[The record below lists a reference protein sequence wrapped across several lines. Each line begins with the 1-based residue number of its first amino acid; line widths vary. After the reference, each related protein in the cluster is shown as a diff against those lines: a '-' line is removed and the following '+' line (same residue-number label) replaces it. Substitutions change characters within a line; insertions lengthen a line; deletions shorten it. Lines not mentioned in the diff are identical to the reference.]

1 MNPRRYSA
9 PPLRIARSIPGQHL
23 VPRGGKR
30 MALTRCAVAVALGTV
45 LLAAPLSGQAGT
57 GIVSGRIIDS
67 ASQQPLVSATVR
79 VIGTTLGALTR
90 NDGSYT
96 ISGVRPGPQQV
107 RVTRIGFAAQVRPV
121 TVTAGATTSADFVMV
136 AQATVLSDLVVT
148 GYGAQ
153 RREAITGSV
162 ATVGA
167 DEANVGVIA
176 NANQLLQGR
185 VAGVQM
191 TSNSGEPGGG
201 MQVRIRGGTSI
212 QASNNPLYVVD
223 GVPLQDESIV
233 ARAAINGVDAAL
245 PRNPLNSINP
255 NDIESITVLKDASAT
270 AIYGSRGANGVVLVQ
285 TKRGARG
292 SSTLEYDT
300 YVAASRAARH
310 LDFLSGDEYRAFVQS
325 EVSKGNLPTTQLA
338 LNGTA
343 STNWETELLR
353 TGVATNHNVAFSGG
367 SQQTNYRASLN
378 YFDQQGVVIANGLKR
393 YQGRLNGHTSAI
405 EGRINLDAN
414 LTASRVNN
422 RFLAMEN
429 GGGFAGGVFTNMAIY
444 NPTLPIEVV
453 DPLTNQTTFYEGAE
467 RSVRNPVALAEQI
480 TDQAPEN
487 RILGNVTGSLLI
499 IDGLTAQTTLGAD
512 YTSSVRQTYIPRSS
526 PLGAEFNGVARQAER
541 SLQNLNFQQ
550 LLTATPKLGDVHEL
564 EVVGGY
570 EYSQF
575 TNNGFEAIMQGF
587 VTDAFRFNNLGSGT
601 QLGSPVPISYIQESK
616 LVSFFGRANY
626 GYAGRYYL
634 TAVLRRDGSSR
645 LAEGHKWSN
654 FPAISASWRLN
665 NEEFMRGSRLST
677 LAVRAG
683 WGRQGNQSLA
693 PYATQL
699 LLKTDAGARYPFG
712 GTVLTGLSAAQ
723 VENPDL
729 KWETSEQTN
738 VGVDWGIRSDRI
750 TGAIDVYQKTTK
762 DLILTVPVPQP
773 AVVGTQIQ
781 NIGSVRNRGLEATLD
796 ARLIDQASRTLT
808 SGLVLTVERN
818 SVLNLGDAPFIATGN
833 VFGQGQSG
841 RQSQRIIPG
850 QPLGTFWGAQ
860 FLRVNDKGQQL
871 FACKSTSTG
880 CSNGETL
887 SPTGDDEMVIGDA
900 NPSFTLGLRSN
911 GAMGKFD
918 ASWLWRGEFGRQV
931 FNNTALVYS
940 TKGNAKSSRNFLREA
955 LTDPIGINE
964 PAIFSS
970 RWIENGRFIR
980 LQNATIG
987 YTFTLPGKLA
997 VIRSTRVYLSGDNLL
1012 MFTPYT
1018 GYDPEVFVDAGTASR
1033 GIDYLT
1039 YPRARTFTLG
1049 AHVGF

>member
-1 MNPRRYSA
+1 
-9 PPLRIARSIPGQHL
+9 
-23 VPRGGKR
+23 
-30 MALTRCAVAVALGTV
+30 MALTRCALVAALASFV
-45 LLAAPLSGQAGT
+45 LAAPLAAQAGT
-57 GIVSGRIIDS
+57 GNISGRVTDS

-79 VIGTTLGALTR
+79 VVGTTLGALTR

-96 ISGVRPGPQQV
+96 IAGVRAGPQQV
-107 RVTRIGFAAQVRPV
+107 RVTRIGFAAQLRPV
-121 TVTAGATTSADFVMV
+121 TVTVGGATTVDFSLV
-136 AQATVLSDLVVT
+136 AQAAVLSDLVVT

-167 DEANVGVIA
+167 DEANVGVIS

-191 TSNSGEPGGG
+191 TTNSGEPGGG

-223 GVPLQDESIV
+223 GVPLQNESTV
-233 ARAAINGVDAAL
+233 AGASIEGVSAAL

-300 YVAASRAARH
+300 YVAASNAARR
-310 LDFLSGDEYRAFVQS
+310 LDFLTGDQYRAFVQDQ
-325 EVSKGNLPTTQLA
+325 VSKGNLPQSQLA

-343 STNWETELLR
+343 NTNWEDALLR
-353 TGVATNHNVAFSGG
+353 TGVATNHNIAFSGG

-405 EGRINLDAN
+405 DGKINLDAN

-422 RFLAMEN
+422 RYLAMEN

-444 NPTLPIEVV
+444 NPTLPIEVL
-453 DPLTNQTTFYEGAE
+453 DTATNEMKFFEGGE
-467 RSVRNPVALAEQI
+467 RAVRNPVALAKQI

-512 YTSSVRQTYIPRSS
+512 YTNSVRQTYVPRTS
-526 PLGAEFNGVARQAER
+526 PLGAEFRGIARQAER

-550 LLTATPKLGDVHEL
+550 LLTATPKLGDKHEL

-570 EYSQF
+570 EFSKF
-575 TNNGFEAIMQGF
+575 TNNGFEATMRGF
-587 VTDAFRFNNLGSGT
+587 VTDAFQFNNLGSGT
-601 QLGSPVPISYIQESK
+601 QTGSPVPVSYIQESR
-616 LVSFFGRANY
+616 LVSFFSRANY

-634 TAVLRRDGSSR
+634 TAVVRRDGSSR
-645 LAEGHKWSN
+645 LAEGHKWST
-654 FPAISASWRLN
+654 FPAFSASWRLN
-665 NEEFMRGSRLST
+665 NEEFMRGSRFST

-683 WGRQGNQSLA
+683 WGRQGNQSLD

-699 LLKTDAGARYPFG
+699 LLRTDAGARYPFG
-712 GTVLTGLSAAQ
+712 GTVTTGLSASQ
-723 VENPDL
+723 VANPDL

-738 VGVDWGIRSDRI
+738 VGLDWGIRSDRI
-750 TGAIDVYQKTTK
+750 TGGFDLYQKTTK

-796 ARLIDQASRTLT
+796 ARLIDRGNRTLT
-808 SGLVLTVERN
+808 SGLVLTVERGE
-818 SVLNLGDAPFIATGN
+818 VLNLGDAPFIITGD

-841 RQSQRIIPG
+841 RSSQRIIPG
-850 QPLGTFWGAQ
+850 EPLGTFWGAK
-860 FLRVNDKGQQL
+860 FLRVNDKGQQV
-871 FACKSTSTG
+871 FACKSGSTG
-880 CSNGETL
+880 CTGGETL
-887 SPTGDDEMVIGDA
+887 APTGDDEMVLGDA

-911 GAMGKFD
+911 GAMGHFD
-918 ASWLWRGEFGRQV
+918 ASWLWRGEFGRTV

-940 TKGNAKSSRNFLREA
+940 TKGNAKSSRNFLQDA
-955 LTDPIGINE
+955 LSDPIGINE
-964 PAIFSS
+964 PAIYSS
-970 RWIENGRFIR
+970 RWLENGRFIR
-980 LQNATIG
+980 LQNATVG
-987 YTFTLPGKLA
+987 YTFNLPGKLG
-997 VIRSTRVYLSGDNLL
+997 VRTTRVYLSGDNLL
-1012 MFTPYT
+1012 LFTPYS
-1018 GYDPEVFVDAGTASR
+1018 GYDPEVFVDAGTATR

>member
-1 MNPRRYSA
+1 
-9 PPLRIARSIPGQHL
+9 
-23 VPRGGKR
+23 
-30 MALTRCAVAVALGTV
+30 MALTRCALVAALASFVVTAP
-45 LLAAPLSGQAGT
+45 LAAQAGT
-57 GIVSGRIIDS
+57 GIVTGRVVDS
-67 ASQQPLVSATVR
+67 ASQQPLVSATIR
-79 VIGTTLGALTR
+79 VIGTTSGALTR

-96 ISGVRPGPQQV
+96 LSGIRPGPQQL
-107 RVTRIGFAAQVRPV
+107 RVTRIGFAAQVRPI
-121 TVTAGATTSADFVMV
+121 TVTAGGTVTADFAMA
-136 AQATVLSDLVVT
+136 AQASQLSEVVVT

-167 DEANVGVIA
+167 DEANVGVIS

-191 TSNSGEPGGG
+191 TTNSGEPGGG
-201 MQVRIRGGTSI
+201 AQVRIRGGTSI

-223 GVPLQDESIV
+223 GVPLQDENPV
-233 ARAAINGVDAAL
+233 ASAAINGVNAAI
-245 PRNPLNSINP
+245 PRNPLNAINP

-300 YVAASRAARH
+300 YVAGSKAARH
-310 LDFLSGDEYRAFVQS
+310 LDFVSGDEYRAYVQS
-325 EVSKGNLPTTQLA
+325 QVAAGNLPATQLA

-343 STNWETELLR
+343 NTNWEDALLR
-353 TGVATNHNVAFSGG
+353 TGYATNHNIAFSGG

-378 YFDQQGVVIANGLKR
+378 YFDQEGVVIANGLKR

-405 EGRINLDAN
+405 DGKINLDAN
-414 LTASRVNN
+414 LSASRVNN

-429 GGGFAGGVFTNMAIY
+429 GGGFSGGVFTNMAIY
-444 NPTLPIEVV
+444 NPTLPVEVL
-453 DPLTNQTTFYEGAE
+453 DTLTSQMKFYEGVD
-467 RSVRNPVALAEQI
+467 RSVRNPVALAKQI
-480 TDQAPEN
+480 VDQAPEN

-512 YTSSVRQTYIPRSS
+512 YTSSVRQTYIPRIN
-526 PLGAEFNGVARQAER
+526 PIGAEFNGVARQAER
-541 SLQNLNFQQ
+541 ALQNLNFQQ
-550 LLTATPKLGDVHEL
+550 LVTATPKLGDKQEL

-570 EYSQF
+570 EYSKF
-575 TNNGFEAIMQGF
+575 TNNGFEAVMQGF
-587 VTDAFRFNNLGSGT
+587 VTDAFEFNNLAGGT
-601 QLGSPVPISYIQESK
+601 KQITPISYVQESR
-616 LVSFFGRANY
+616 LVSFFSRANY

-634 TAVLRRDGSSR
+634 TGVVRRDGSSR
-645 LAEGHKWSN
+645 LAEGHKWST
-654 FPAISASWRLN
+654 FPALSASWRVN
-665 NEEFMRGSRLST
+665 NEDFMRGSRLST

-683 WGRQGNQSLA
+683 WGRQGNQSLQ

-699 LLKTDAGARYPFG
+699 LLKTDAGGRYPFG
-712 GTVLTGLSAAQ
+712 GVITNGLSATQ
-723 VENPDL
+723 VANPDL

-738 VGVDWGIRSDRI
+738 LGLDWGLRSDRI
-750 TGAIDVYQKTTK
+750 TGSFDVYQKKTK

-796 ARLIDQASRTLT
+796 ARLFDRANKSLT

-818 SVLNLGDAPFIATGN
+818 SVLDLGDAPFIETSY
-833 VFGQGQSG
+833 VSGQGQSG
-841 RQSQRIIPG
+841 RNAQRIIPG
-850 QPLGTFWGAQ
+850 QPLGTFWGAT
-860 FLRVNDKGQQL
+860 FLGVDAQGRQT

-880 CSNGETL
+880 CVNGITF
-887 SPTGDDEMVIGDA
+887 SPTGDDEGIIGNA

-911 GAMGKFD
+911 GAWGHLD
-918 ASWLWRGEFGRQV
+918 ASWLWRGEFGREV

-940 TKGNAKSSRNFLREA
+940 TKGNALQSKNFLRAA
-955 LTDPIGINE
+955 LSDPTGLRE
-964 PAIFSS
+964 PAIYSS

-980 LQNATIG
+980 LQNATVG
-987 YTFTLPGKLA
+987 YTMQLPGKLG
-997 VIRSTRVYLSGDNLL
+997 VRTTRVYLSGDNLL
-1012 MFTPYT
+1012 LFTPYS
-1018 GYDPEVFVDAGTASR
+1018 GYDPEVFTDVGTASR
-1033 GIDYLT
+1033 GVDYLT
-1039 YPRARTFTLG
+1039 YPRARTFTVG

>member
-1 MNPRRYSA
+1 
-9 PPLRIARSIPGQHL
+9 
-23 VPRGGKR
+23 
-30 MALTRCAVAVALGTV
+30 MALTRCASLAALGSV
-45 LLAAPLSGQAGT
+45 LLAAPLAAQAGT
-57 GIVSGRIIDS
+57 GIIAGRVIDS
-67 ASQQPLVSATVR
+67 ASQQPLVSATIR

-96 ISGVRPGPQQV
+96 ISGVRPGPQQI
-107 RVTRIGFAAQVRPV
+107 RVTRIGFAAQVRALE
-121 TVTAGATTSADFVMV
+121 VTAGATTTADFTM
-136 AQATVLSDLVVT
+136 ASQASVLSEVVVT

-167 DEANVGVIA
+167 DEANVGVIS

-201 MQVRIRGGTSI
+201 AQIRIRGGTSI

-233 ARAAINGVDAAL
+233 ARASINGVNAAL

-300 YVAASRAARH
+300 YVAASRAARS

-325 EVSKGNLPTTQLA
+325 EVSKGNLPQSQIA

-343 STNWETELLR
+343 NTDWEDALLR
-353 TGVATNHNVAFSGG
+353 TGYATNHNIAFSGG

-393 YQGRLNGHTSAI
+393 YQGRLNGHTTAI
-405 EGRINLDAN
+405 DGKINLDAN

-444 NPTLPIEVV
+444 NPTLPVEVV
-453 DPLTNQTTFYEGAE
+453 DPATNTTKFYEGAE
-467 RSVRNPVALAEQI
+467 RSVRNPVALAKQI

-526 PLGAEFNGVARQAER
+526 PLGAEFSGVARQAER

-550 LLTATPKLGDVHEL
+550 LLTGTPKLGDRQEL
-564 EVVGGY
+564 EVVAGY
-570 EYSQF
+570 EYSKF

-587 VTDAFRFNNLGSGT
+587 VTDAFQFNNLGAGT
-601 QLGSPVPISYIQESK
+601 QTGSPVPVSYIQESR
-616 LVSFFGRANY
+616 LVSFFSRANY

-634 TAVLRRDGSSR
+634 TAVVRRDGSSR
-645 LAEGHKWSN
+645 LAEGHKWST
-654 FPAISASWRLN
+654 FPAISASWRIN
-665 NEEFMRGSRLST
+665 NEDFMQGSRLST

-683 WGRQGNQSLA
+683 WGRQGNQSLQ

-712 GTVLTGLSAAQ
+712 TTVTTGLSASQ
-723 VENPDL
+723 VANPDL

-738 VGVDWGIRSDRI
+738 VGLDWGLRSDRV
-750 TGAIDVYQKTTK
+750 TGSIDVYQKTTK
-762 DLILTVPVPQP
+762 DLLLTVPVPQP

-796 ARLIDQASRTLT
+796 ARLFDRADRTLT

-818 SVLNLGDAPFIATGN
+818 SVTDLGSAPFIITGT
-833 VFGQGQSG
+833 VFGQGQSD
-841 RQSQRIIPG
+841 RFSQRIIPG
-850 QPLGTFWGAQ
+850 EPLGTFWGAQ
-860 FLRVNDKGQQL
+860 YLGVDPQGRQL

-880 CSNGETL
+880 CTNGQTL
-887 SPTGDDEMVIGDA
+887 APTGDDEMVIGNA

-918 ASWLWRGEFGRQV
+918 ASWLWRGEFGRDV

-940 TKGNAKSSRNFLREA
+940 TKGNAKSSRNFMRAA
-955 LTDPIGINE
+955 LSDPIGIAE
-964 PAIFSS
+964 PAIYSS

-980 LQNATIG
+980 LQNATVG
-987 YTFTLPGKLA
+987 YTFSLPSRLG
-997 VIRSTRVYLSGDNLL
+997 VRTTRVYLSGDNLL
-1012 MFTPYT
+1012 LFTPYS
-1018 GYDPEVFVDAGTASR
+1018 GYDPEVFVDAGTATR

-1039 YPRARTFTLG
+1039 YPRARTFTFG

>member
-1 MNPRRYSA
+1 
-9 PPLRIARSIPGQHL
+9 
-23 VPRGGKR
+23 
-30 MALTRCAVAVALGTV
+30 MALTRCASIAALGTV
-45 LLAAPLSGQAGT
+45 LLAAPLAAQAGT
-57 GIVSGRIIDS
+57 GMVAGRVVDS
-67 ASQQPLVSATVR
+67 ASRQPLVSVTIR

-96 ISGVRPGPQQV
+96 ISGVRPGPQQI
-107 RVTRIGFAAQVRPV
+107 RVTRIGFAAQVRPIE
-121 TVTAGATTSADFVMV
+121 VTAGATTTADFSM
-136 AQATVLSDLVVT
+136 ASQASVLSEVVVT

-201 MQVRIRGGTSI
+201 AQIRIRGGTSI

-233 ARAAINGVDAAL
+233 ASASINGVNAAL

-300 YVAASRAARH
+300 YVAASRAARR

-325 EVSKGNLPTTQLA
+325 EVGKGNLPQSQLA

-343 STNWETELLR
+343 STDWEDALLR
-353 TGVATNHNVAFSGG
+353 TGYATNHNIAFSGG

-393 YQGRLNGHTSAI
+393 YQGRLNGHTTAI
-405 EGRINLDAN
+405 DGKINLDAN

-453 DPLTNQTTFYEGAE
+453 DPVTNTTKFYEGAE
-467 RSVRNPVALAEQI
+467 RSVRNPVALAKQI

-512 YTSSVRQTYIPRSS
+512 YTSSVRQTYVPRAS

-550 LLTATPKLGDVHEL
+550 LLTGTPKLGDRQEL
-564 EVVGGY
+564 EVVAGY
-570 EYSQF
+570 EYSKF

-587 VTDAFRFNNLGSGT
+587 VTDAFMFNNLGAGT
-601 QLGSPVPISYIQESK
+601 QTGSPVPVSYIQESR
-616 LVSFFGRANY
+616 LVSFFSRANY

-634 TAVLRRDGSSR
+634 TAVVRRDGSSR
-645 LAEGHKWSN
+645 LAEGHKWST
-654 FPAISASWRLN
+654 FPAISASWRIN

-683 WGRQGNQSLA
+683 WGRQGNQSLQ

-712 GTVLTGLSAAQ
+712 TTVTTGLSASQ
-723 VENPDL
+723 VANPDL

-738 VGVDWGIRSDRI
+738 VGLDWGLRSDRI
-750 TGAIDVYQKTTK
+750 TGSIDVYQKTTK

-796 ARLIDQASRTLT
+796 ARLIDGTTRTLT
-808 SGLVLTVERN
+808 SGLVLAVERN
-818 SVLNLGDAPFIATGN
+818 TVQSLGEAPFIITGD

-841 RQSQRIIPG
+841 RSSQRIIPG
-850 QPLGTFWGAQ
+850 EPLGTFWGAQ
-860 FLRVNDKGQQL
+860 FLGVDPQGRQL

-880 CSNGETL
+880 CTNGQTL
-887 SPTGDDEMVIGDA
+887 SPTGDDEMVLGNA

-911 GAMGKFD
+911 GAIGKFD
-918 ASWLWRGEFGRQV
+918 ASWLWRGEFGRTV

-955 LTDPIGINE
+955 LSDPIGIAE
-964 PAIFSS
+964 PAIYSS
-970 RWIENGRFIR
+970 RWLENGRFIR
-980 LQNATIG
+980 LQNATVG
-987 YTFTLPGKLA
+987 YTFELPGRLG
-997 VIRSTRVYLSGDNLL
+997 IRTTRVYLSGDNLL
-1012 MFTPYT
+1012 LFTPYT
-1018 GYDPEVFVDAGTASR
+1018 GYDPEVFVDAGTATR

-1039 YPRARTFTLG
+1039 YPRARTFTFG

>member
-1 MNPRRYSA
+1 
-9 PPLRIARSIPGQHL
+9 
-23 VPRGGKR
+23 
-30 MALTRCAVAVALGTV
+30 MALTRCASIAALGTV
-45 LLAAPLSGQAGT
+45 LLAAPLAAQAGT
-57 GIVSGRIIDS
+57 GIIAGRVVDS

-96 ISGVRPGPQQV
+96 IAGVRPGPQQI

-121 TVTAGATTSADFVMV
+121 EVTAGATTNADFTM
-136 AQATVLSDLVVT
+136 ASQASVLSEVVVT

-167 DEANVGVIA
+167 DEANVGVISSA
-176 NANQLLQGR
+176 DQLLQGR

-201 MQVRIRGGTSI
+201 AQIRIRGGTSI

-223 GVPLQDESIV
+223 GVPLQDETIV
-233 ARAAINGVDAAL
+233 ARASINGVNAAL

-300 YVAASRAARH
+300 YVAASRAARR

-325 EVSKGNLPTTQLA
+325 EVSKGNLPQSQLA

-343 STNWETELLR
+343 NTNWEDALLR
-353 TGVATNHNVAFSGG
+353 TGYATNHNIAFSGG

-393 YQGRLNGHTSAI
+393 YQGRLNGHTTAI
-405 EGRINLDAN
+405 DGKINLDAN

-453 DPLTNQTTFYEGAE
+453 DPLTNTTKFYEGAE

-499 IDGLTAQTTLGAD
+499 VDGLTAQTTLGAD
-512 YTSSVRQTYIPRSS
+512 YTSSVRQTYIPRNS
-526 PLGAEFNGVARQAER
+526 PLGAEFSGVARQAER

-550 LLTATPKLGDVHEL
+550 LLTGTPKLGDRQEL
-564 EVVGGY
+564 EVVAGY
-570 EYSQF
+570 EYSKF
-575 TNNGFEAIMQGF
+575 VNNGFEAIMQGF
-587 VTDAFRFNNLGSGT
+587 VTDAFMFNNLGAGT
-601 QLGSPVPISYIQESK
+601 QTGSPVPVSYIQESR
-616 LVSFFGRANY
+616 LVSFFSRANY
-626 GYAGRYYL
+626 GYAGKYYV
-634 TAVLRRDGSSR
+634 TAVVRRDGSSR
-645 LAEGHKWSN
+645 LAEGHKWST

-665 NEEFMRGSRLST
+665 NEEFMRDSRLST
-677 LAVRAG
+677 LAIRAG
-683 WGRQGNQSLA
+683 WGRQGNQSLQ

-712 GTVLTGLSAAQ
+712 TTVTTGLSAAQ
-723 VENPDL
+723 VANPDL

-738 VGVDWGIRSDRI
+738 VGLDWGLRSDRI
-750 TGAIDVYQKTTK
+750 TGSIDVYQKTTK
-762 DLILTVPVPQP
+762 DLLLTVPVPQP

-796 ARLIDQASRTLT
+796 ARLIDGATRTLT
-808 SGLVLTVERN
+808 SGLVLSVERN
-818 SVLNLGDAPFIATGN
+818 SVTDLGTAPFIITGT
-833 VFGQGQSG
+833 VFGQGQSD
-841 RQSQRIIPG
+841 RYSQRIIPG

-860 FLRVNDKGQQL
+860 YLGVDSQGRQL

-880 CSNGETL
+880 CTNGQTL
-887 SPTGDDEMVIGDA
+887 APTGDDEGVIGNA

-918 ASWLWRGEFGRQV
+918 ASWLWRGEFGRDV

-940 TKGNAKSSRNFLREA
+940 TKGNAKSSRNFLRSA
-955 LTDPIGINE
+955 LSDPIAIAE
-964 PAIFSS
+964 PAIYSS

-980 LQNATIG
+980 LQNVTLG
-987 YTFTLPGKLA
+987 YTVELPSRLG
-997 VIRSTRVYLSGDNLL
+997 VRTTRVYLSGDNLL
-1012 MFTPYT
+1012 LFTPYS
-1018 GYDPEVFVDAGTASR
+1018 GYDPEVFVDAGTATR

>member
-1 MNPRRYSA
+1 
-9 PPLRIARSIPGQHL
+9 
-23 VPRGGKR
+23 
-30 MALTRCAVAVALGTV
+30 MALTRCALVAALASFVVTAP
-45 LLAAPLSGQAGT
+45 LAAQAGT
-57 GIVSGRIIDS
+57 GIVTGRVVDS
-67 ASQQPLVSATVR
+67 ASQQPLVSATIR
-79 VIGTTLGALTR
+79 VIGTTSGALTR
-90 NDGSYT
+90 NDGTYT
-96 ISGVRPGPQQV
+96 LSGIRPGPQQL
-107 RVTRIGFAAQVRPV
+107 RVTRIGFAAQVRPI
-121 TVTAGATTSADFVMV
+121 TVTAGGTVTADFSMV
-136 AQATVLSDLVVT
+136 AQASQLSEVVVT

-191 TSNSGEPGGG
+191 TTNSGEPGGG
-201 MQVRIRGGTSI
+201 AQVRIRGGTSI
-212 QASNNPLYVVD
+212 QASNNPLYVID
-223 GVPLQDESIV
+223 GVPLQDENPV
-233 ARAAINGVDAAL
+233 ASASINGVNAAL
-245 PRNPLNSINP
+245 PRNPLNAINP

-300 YVAASRAARH
+300 YVAASTAARH
-310 LDFLSGDEYRAFVQS
+310 LDFVSGDEYRSYVQTQ
-325 EVSKGNLPTTQLA
+325 VAAGNLPSTQLA
-338 LNGTA
+338 LMGTA
-343 STNWETELLR
+343 NTNWEDALLR
-353 TGVATNHNVAFSGG
+353 TGYATNHNIAFSGG
-367 SQQTNYRASLN
+367 TQQTNYRASLN
-378 YFDQQGVVIANGLKR
+378 YFDQEGVVIANGLKR

-405 EGRINLDAN
+405 NGKINLDAN
-414 LTASRVNN
+414 LSASRVNN
-422 RFLAMEN
+422 RYLAMEN
-429 GGGFAGGVFTNMAIY
+429 GGGFSGGVFTNMAIY

-453 DPLTNQTTFYEGAE
+453 DTVTNQMKFYEGAE
-467 RSVRNPVALAEQI
+467 RSVRNPVALARQI

-541 SLQNLNFQQ
+541 ALQNLNFQQ
-550 LLTATPKLGDVHEL
+550 LVTATPKLGDKQEL

-570 EYSQF
+570 EYSKF

-587 VTDAFRFNNLGSGT
+587 VTDAFQFNNLGGGT
-601 QLGSPVPISYIQESK
+601 QSGSPVPVSYIQESR
-616 LVSFFGRANY
+616 LVSFFSRANY

-634 TAVLRRDGSSR
+634 TAVVRRDGSSR
-645 LAEGHKWSN
+645 LAEGHKWST
-654 FPAISASWRLN
+654 FPALSASWRVN
-665 NEEFMRGSRLST
+665 NEDFMRGNRLST
-677 LAVRAG
+677 LALRAG
-683 WGRQGNQSLA
+683 WGRQGNQSLQ

-699 LLKTDAGARYPFG
+699 LLKTDAGGRYPFG
-712 GTVLTGLSAAQ
+712 GTITNGLSATQ
-723 VENPDL
+723 VANPDL

-738 VGVDWGIRSDRI
+738 LGLDWGLRSDRI
-750 TGAIDVYQKTTK
+750 TGSFDIYQKKTK

-796 ARLIDQASRTLT
+796 ARLFDRANKTLT

-818 SVLNLGDAPFIATGN
+818 SVLDLGDAPFIETGS

-841 RQSQRIIPG
+841 RNAQRIIPG
-850 QPLGTFWGAQ
+850 QPLGTFWGAT
-860 FLRVNDKGQQL
+860 FLGVDGQGKQT

-880 CSNGETL
+880 CVNGVTF
-887 SPTGDDEMVIGDA
+887 SPTGDDEGIIGNA

-911 GAMGKFD
+911 GAWSHFD
-918 ASWLWRGEFGRQV
+918 ASWLWRGEFGRDV

-940 TKGNAKSSRNFLREA
+940 TKGNALQSKNFLRAA
-955 LTDPIGINE
+955 LSDPTGLRE
-964 PAIFSS
+964 PAIYSS

-980 LQNATIG
+980 LQNATVG
-987 YTFTLPGKLA
+987 YTFTLPGTLG
-997 VIRSTRVYLSGDNLL
+997 VRTTRVYLSGDNLL
-1012 MFTPYT
+1012 LFTPYS

-1039 YPRARTFTLG
+1039 YPRARTFTFG

>member
-1 MNPRRYSA
+1 
-9 PPLRIARSIPGQHL
+9 
-23 VPRGGKR
+23 
-30 MALTRCAVAVALGTV
+30 
-45 LLAAPLSGQAGT
+45 
-57 GIVSGRIIDS
+57 
-67 ASQQPLVSATVR
+67 
-79 VIGTTLGALTR
+79 
-90 NDGSYT
+90 
-96 ISGVRPGPQQV
+96 
-107 RVTRIGFAAQVRPV
+107 
-121 TVTAGATTSADFVMV
+121 VTADFSMV
-136 AQATVLSDLVVT
+136 AQASQLSEVVVT

-191 TSNSGEPGGG
+191 TTNSGEPGGG
-201 MQVRIRGGTSI
+201 AQVRIRGGTSI
-212 QASNNPLYVVD
+212 QASNNPLYVID
-223 GVPLQDESIV
+223 GVPLQDENPV
-233 ARAAINGVDAAL
+233 ASASINGVNAAL
-245 PRNPLNSINP
+245 PRNPLNAINP

-300 YVAASRAARH
+300 YVAASTAARH
-310 LDFLSGDEYRAFVQS
+310 LDFVSGDEYRSYVQTQ
-325 EVSKGNLPTTQLA
+325 VAAGNLPSTQLA
-338 LNGTA
+338 LMGTA
-343 STNWETELLR
+343 NTNWEDALLR
-353 TGVATNHNVAFSGG
+353 TGYATNHNIAFSGG
-367 SQQTNYRASLN
+367 TQQTNYRASLN
-378 YFDQQGVVIANGLKR
+378 YFDQEGVVIANGLKR

-405 EGRINLDAN
+405 NGKINLDAN
-414 LTASRVNN
+414 LSASRVNN
-422 RFLAMEN
+422 RYLAMEN
-429 GGGFAGGVFTNMAIY
+429 GGGFSGGVFTNMAIY

-453 DPLTNQTTFYEGAE
+453 DTVTNQMKFYEGAE
-467 RSVRNPVALAEQI
+467 RSVRNPVALARQI

-541 SLQNLNFQQ
+541 ALQNLNFQQ
-550 LLTATPKLGDVHEL
+550 LVTATPKLGDKQEL

-570 EYSQF
+570 EYSKF

-587 VTDAFRFNNLGSGT
+587 VTDAFQFNNLGGGT
-601 QLGSPVPISYIQESK
+601 QSGSPVPVSYIQESR
-616 LVSFFGRANY
+616 LVSFFSRANY

-634 TAVLRRDGSSR
+634 TAVVRRDGSSR
-645 LAEGHKWSN
+645 LAEGHKWST
-654 FPAISASWRLN
+654 FPALSASWRVN
-665 NEEFMRGSRLST
+665 NEDFMRGNRLST
-677 LAVRAG
+677 LALRAG
-683 WGRQGNQSLA
+683 WGRQGNQSLQ

-699 LLKTDAGARYPFG
+699 LLKTDAGGRYPFG
-712 GTVLTGLSAAQ
+712 GTITNGLSATQ
-723 VENPDL
+723 VANPDL

-738 VGVDWGIRSDRI
+738 LGLDWGLRSDRI
-750 TGAIDVYQKTTK
+750 TGSIDIYQKKTK

-796 ARLIDQASRTLT
+796 ARLFDRANKTLT

-818 SVLNLGDAPFIATGN
+818 SVLDLGDAPFIETGS

-841 RQSQRIIPG
+841 RNAQRIIPG
-850 QPLGTFWGAQ
+850 QPLGTFWGAT
-860 FLRVNDKGQQL
+860 FLGVDGQGKQT

-880 CSNGETL
+880 CVNGITF
-887 SPTGDDEMVIGDA
+887 SPTGDDEGIIGNA

-911 GAMGKFD
+911 GAWGHLD
-918 ASWLWRGEFGRQV
+918 ASWLWRGEFGREV

-940 TKGNAKSSRNFLREA
+940 TKGNALQSKNFLRAA
-955 LTDPIGINE
+955 LSDPTGLRE
-964 PAIFSS
+964 PAIYSS

-980 LQNATIG
+980 LQNATVG
-987 YTFTLPGKLA
+987 YTFTLPGTFG
-997 VIRSTRVYLSGDNLL
+997 VRTTRVYLSGDNLL
-1012 MFTPYT
+1012 LFTPYT

-1039 YPRARTFTLG
+1039 YPRARTFTFG

>member
-1 MNPRRYSA
+1 
-9 PPLRIARSIPGQHL
+9 
-23 VPRGGKR
+23 
-30 MALTRCAVAVALGTV
+30 MALTRCALVAALGSV
-45 LLAAPLSGQAGT
+45 LLAAPLAGQAGT
-57 GIVSGRIIDS
+57 GIISGRVIDS
-67 ASQQPLVSATVR
+67 ASQQPLVSATIR

-90 NDGSYT
+90 NDGGYT
-96 ISGVRPGPQQV
+96 ISGVRPGPQQI

-121 TVTAGATTSADFVMV
+121 TVTAGATVTADFALA
-136 AQATVLSDLVVT
+136 AQASVLSEVVVT

-162 ATVGA
+162 STVGA

-191 TSNSGEPGGG
+191 TTNSGEPGGG
-201 MQVRIRGGTSI
+201 AQVRIRGGTSI

-223 GVPLQDESIV
+223 GVPLQDESTV
-233 ARAAINGVDAAL
+233 ASASISGVNAAL

-310 LDFLSGDEYRAFVQS
+310 LDFLNGDEYRSFVQA
-325 EVSKGNLPTTQLA
+325 EVAKGNLPATQIA
-338 LNGTA
+338 LNGNA
-343 STNWETELLR
+343 STNWEDALLH
-353 TGVATNHNVAFSGG
+353 TGYATNHNIAFSGG
-367 SQQTNYRASLN
+367 TQQTNYRASLN
-378 YFDQQGVVIANGLKR
+378 YFDQKGVVIANGLRR
-393 YQGRLNGHTSAI
+393 YQGRLNGHTTAVD
-405 EGRINLDAN
+405 GKINLDAN

-429 GGGFAGGVFTNMAIY
+429 GGGFSGGVFTNMAIY
-444 NPTLPIEVV
+444 NPTQPIEVV
-453 DPLTNQTTFYEGAE
+453 DPVTGTTKYFEGAE
-467 RSVRNPVALAEQI
+467 RSVRNPVALANQI

-512 YTSSVRQTYIPRSS
+512 YTSSVRQTYVPRVS

-550 LLTATPKLGDVHEL
+550 LLTATPKLGDKQEL
-564 EVVGGY
+564 EVVAGY
-570 EYSQF
+570 EYSKF

-587 VTDAFRFNNLGSGT
+587 VTDAFQFNNLAAGNQT
-601 QLGSPVPISYIQESK
+601 GSPVPTSYIQESR
-616 LVSFFGRANY
+616 LVSFFSRANY
-626 GYAGRYYL
+626 GYAGRYYV
-634 TAVLRRDGSSR
+634 TGVVRRDGSSR
-645 LAEGHKWSN
+645 LAEGHKWST

-665 NEEFMRGSRLST
+665 NEEFMRGKPLST

-699 LLKTDAGARYPFG
+699 LLKTDAGAKYPFG
-712 GTVLTGLSAAQ
+712 TAVTTGLSASQ
-723 VENPDL
+723 VANPEL

-738 VGVDWGIRSDRI
+738 VGLDWGIRSDRI
-750 TGAIDVYQKTTK
+750 TGSVDVYQKKTK

-796 ARLIDQASRTLT
+796 ARLIDGATRSLT

-818 SVLNLGDAPFIATGN
+818 SVLSLGEAPFIITGD

-841 RQSQRIIPG
+841 RSSQRIIPG
-850 QPLGTFWGAQ
+850 QPIGTFWGAK
-860 FLRVNDKGQQL
+860 FLGVDAQGRQT

-880 CSNGETL
+880 CANGVTF
-887 SPTGDDEMVIGDA
+887 SPTGDDEMIIGDA

-918 ASWLWRGEFGRQV
+918 ASWLWRGEFGRDV

-940 TKGNAKSSRNFLREA
+940 TKGNALQAKNFLRAA
-955 LTDPIGINE
+955 LSDPTGLRE
-964 PAIFSS
+964 PAIYSS

-980 LQNATIG
+980 LQNATVG
-987 YTFTLPGKLA
+987 YTFTLPGRLG
-997 VIRSTRVYLSGDNLL
+997 VRTTRVYLSGDNLL
-1012 MFTPYT
+1012 LFTPYR
-1018 GYDPEVFVDAGTASR
+1018 GYDPEVFVAAGLASR
-1033 GIDYLT
+1033 GTDYVT
-1039 YPRARTFTLG
+1039 YPRPRTVTLG
-1049 AHVGF
+1049 AHLQF